1 MLTSLATWIKYI
13 HVLAGFLF
21 LLGHGASVFVAFQL
35 KKTKDLERMKVLMDV
50 SAAGWPVMMLS
61 LLVLL
66 IAGIVSG
73 FLIGAW
79 GRLWIWLSLVL
90 LIAITG
96 WMFSLGATIYH
107 PLRKMLGMDYMI
119 QGKPQPVEKQRP
131 QKEILDFVAA
141 TKPRAMLHIGLG
153 GYALIIWLMVF
164 KPF

>member
-1 MLTSLATWIKYI
+1 MLADLATWIKFI
-13 HVLAGFLF
+13 HVLAGFMF

-35 KKTKDLERMKVLMDV
+35 KKTRDLERMKVLMDV

-66 IAGIVSG
+66 LAGIVSG

-79 GRLWIWLSLVL
+79 GRLWIWVALVL
-90 LIAITG
+90 LIIITG
-96 WMFSLGATIYH
+96 WMFSLGGTIYH
-107 PLRKMLGMDYMI
+107 PLRKMLGMEYMI

-131 QKEILDFVAA
+131 QNEILNLVTA
-141 TKPRAMLHIGLG
+141 TKPREMLYIGLG
-153 GYALIIWLMVF
+153 GYALIIWLMIF

>member
-1 MLTSLATWIKYI
+1 MLTSLAVWIKYI
-13 HVLAGFLF
+13 HVLAGFMF

-61 LLVLL
+61 LLVLM
-66 IAGIVSG
+66 IAGIISG

-79 GRLWIWLSLVL
+79 DRLWIWVALVL
-90 LIAITG
+90 LVGITG
-96 WMFSLGATIYH
+96 WMFSIGGTVYH

-141 TKPRAMLHIGLG
+141 TNPQLMTIIGLG
-153 GYALIIWLMVF
+153 GYAVIIWLMIF

>member
-1 MLTSLATWIKYI
+1 MLTSLTAWIIYI
-13 HVLAGFLF
+13 HVLASFMF

-35 KKTKDLERMKVLMDV
+35 KQTKDLERMKVLMDL

-66 IAGIVSG
+66 IAGIISG
-73 FLIGAW
+73 FLVGAW
-79 GRLWIWLSLVL
+79 GRLWIWVALVL
-90 LIAITG
+90 LVGITG
-96 WMFSLGATIYH
+96 WMFSVGGTVYH

-119 QGKPQPVEKQRP
+119 QGRPQPVQKQRP

-141 TKPRAMLHIGLG
+141 TNPQLMTIIGLG
-153 GYALIIWLMVF
+153 GYALIIWLMIF

>member
-1 MLTSLATWIKYI
+1 MLTDLTTWIKYI
-13 HVLAGFLF
+13 HVLAGFMF

-35 KKTKDLERMKVLMDV
+35 KKTNDLERMKVLMDV
-50 SAAGWPVMMLS
+50 SAAGWPVTMLS

-66 IAGIVSG
+66 LAGIVSG

-79 GRLWIWLSLVL
+79 GRLWIWVALVL

-96 WMFSLGATIYH
+96 WMFSLGGTIYH

-131 QKEILDFVAA
+131 QKEILDFVAV
-141 TKPRAMLHIGLG
+141 TRPRTMTYGGLG
-153 GYALIIWLMVF
+153 GYALIIWLMIF

>member
-1 MLTSLATWIKYI
+1 MLTDLATWIKYV
-13 HVLAGFLF
+13 HVLAGFAF

-35 KKTKDLERMKVLMDV
+35 KKTKDLDRMKVLMDV
-50 SAAGWPVMMLS
+50 SASGWPVMMLS

-73 FLIGAW
+73 FLVGAW
-79 GRLWIWLSLVL
+79 GRLWIWVALVL

-96 WMFSLGATIYH
+96 WMFSLGGTIYH
-107 PLRKMLGMDYMI
+107 PLRKMLGMEYMI

-131 QKEILDFVAA
+131 HAEILDFVAA
-141 TKPRAMLHIGLG
+141 TKPRTMLYIGLG
-153 GYALIIWLMVF
+153 GYALIIWLMIF

>member
-1 MLTSLATWIKYI
+1 MVTDLGTWIKYI
-13 HVLAGFLF
+13 HVLAGFAF
-21 LLGHGASVFVAFQL
+21 LLGHGASIFVAFQL

-50 SAAGWPVMMLS
+50 SASGWPVMMLS

-79 GRLWIWLSLVL
+79 GRLWIWVALVL

-96 WMFSLGATIYH
+96 WMFSIGGKTYH
-107 PLRKMLGMDYMI
+107 PLRKMLGMEYMI

-141 TKPRAMLHIGLG
+141 TKPRTMMYIGLG
-153 GYALIIWLMVF
+153 GYALIIWLMIF